1 VKRSPRSSLIAA
13 GLYLVAM
20 LPALVMDNG
29 YRPHPRAF
37 LLEFRLASPAR
48 LVADAILNVAAFVP
62 LGWLLAQGI
71 RDVAASPRARRLA
84 VVGFCAVVSLG
95 VETLQYFLPSRYSS
109 LVDVLANSAGALVG
123 ALLAERLSS

>member
-1 VKRSPRSSLIAA
+1 
-13 GLYLVAM
+13 M

-84 VVGFCAVVSLG
+84 VVGFCAVMSFG

-109 LVDVLANSAGALVG
+109 LLDVLANSAGALIG
-123 ALLAERLSS
+123 ALLADRLSS